1 MNKKLLISTAILFA
15 VIMSTS
21 SFMPVLAADP
31 FVGGSVTVASG
42 TDPLTLN
49 PLTYGSI
56 YEGYI
61 IDFVYDALVYLDTEN
76 NPIPVLATSWEHSL
90 DNTVWNFTIQSGAV
104 WHDGIP
110 LTIDD
115 VEYTWNLKLADPGLP
130 RRSWMFDDLIG
141 ITKFPA
147 ENKIQA
153 EFDFSPKSADVLLD
167 FATGT
172 ILPEH
177 IWDAVGDIYSFN
189 NEAPIGSGPFVFEE
203 WETGQFIKLSRN
215 PNYYLEGPW
224 IEELIIQLIPSTE
237 SQYYALSTG
246 EIEMMGGPPP
256 ELEALARVDPD
267 IEVHEFYQDY
277 IMYLTM
283 NQRRYPNNVLEF
295 RQAVLTGINREEIID
310 IARYGRGLPAPASMS
325 LPYGLYY
332 NDAIPTYDYNVA
344 TANALLDSIGFTDDL
359 GSDGIREDA
368 NGTDLS
374 FELLVSAEAQESVD
388 TAKLIQDYMA
398 DIGVEVTL
406 VPILFDLLWTYVGG
420 PGGTYPDK
428 YDYDWAF
435 LGWVGFWSDFYPNW
449 AYWMFSADR
458 WWGSDEVN
466 IPGWEGTA
474 RDNVTALCD
483 DILYSVNETEISE
496 KLDEI
501 QMIVATDLPYI
512 PVNVLGGVA
521 LYRTDEFAGYVMGNT
536 TGPDN
541 WQTWLNIHLINP
553 IDTGGAPAFTII
565 AAVVSVMATVG
576 FTKFRK
582 RRK

>member
-1 MNKKLLISTAILFA
+1 MKNKLLIAAAVLFA
-15 VIMSTS
+15 ALMTTS
-21 SFMPVLAADP
+21 SSMSVLAQDDP
-31 FVGGSVTVASG
+31 FVGGSITVASG

-61 IDFVYDALVYLDTEN
+61 IDFVYDALIALDTEN
-76 NPIPVLATSWEHSL
+76 NPMPILAESWEHST
-90 DNTVWNFTIQSGAV
+90 DNTVWNFTIRSGAV

-110 LTIDD
+110 LTLDD
-115 VEYTWNLKLADPGLP
+115 VEYTWNLKLGDAGLP
-130 RRSWMFDDLIG
+130 RRSWLFDDLIG

-153 EFDFSPKSADVLLD
+153 EFDFSPKSADILLD

-189 NEAPIGSGPFVFEE
+189 NEEPLGSGPFVFEE

-215 PNYYLEGPW
+215 PNYFLDGPW
-224 IEELIIQLIPSTE
+224 IEELIVQLIPSTE

-256 ELEALARVDPD
+256 ELEALAEVDPN

-295 RQAVLTGINREEIID
+295 RQAVLTGINRDEIVD
-310 IARYGRGLPAPASMS
+310 IARYGRGLTCPASMS

-332 NDAIPTYDYNVA
+332 NPDIPQYDYDVA
-344 TANALLDSIGFTDDL
+344 AAKALLDSIGFTDDI

-388 TAKLIQDYMA
+388 TAKLIEDYMA

-466 IPGWEGTA
+466 IPGWDGTPK
-474 RDNVTALCD
+474 DDVTALCD
-483 DILYSVNETEISE
+483 DILYTVNETEISE

-512 PVNVLGGVA
+512 PINVLGGVA

-541 WQTWLNIHLINP
+541 WMTWLNLHLIEP
-553 IDTGGAPAFTII
+553 VETEVAPAFTII
-565 AAVVSVMATVG
+565 AAVVSVFAVAR
-576 FTKFRK
+576 FRK
-582 RRK
+582 RKK